1 MTGPSEPVPPEGDE
15 ERRYRAVLRLEV
27 RQPSAQQV
35 LLAHLDDPSWRVRTA
50 AADRLAQ
57 GEPAEIVPF
66 LIAALVA
73 AGTAG
78 GRNGAAAS
86 LVQIGAPAVPA
97 LVAALAHQD
106 RELRAAAVDT
116 LGQLG
121 DRRAVA
127 SLAGRLRDDDANL
140 RAAAAE
146 ALGKLGGAE
155 AVTALER
162 AIASPD
168 PTVRHAAAGA
178 LAHLRAPLPAG
189 MLREL
194 ARDPTLRRAA
204 LRLAGASDDPAALR
218 ILTAGLA
225 ETSRTLRQAALAGLG
240 HQRLRREAPPRVA
253 AALPGAVAAAVAGLP
268 TLSDAAAAAL
278 ADEDVE
284 VRAGAVAVLQGAGAG
299 AVAHAGALAAA
310 AEDELLRP
318 LVAEALRALGP
329 EAVDLLIGALPRLGP
344 APRLLALAA
353 LAAHGDARA
362 LPELLA
368 ALEVEDEAVRGP
380 ALSAL
385 AQLGDV
391 RALPA
396 LSGLLGHADAAVS
409 GAAVAALVEVASRG
423 PAEQEAVLS
432 AARARADVPRPA
444 TYRLLGRI
452 GDEQDVPAL
461 RVGLRAP
468 HRGTRVAAAGALAAL
483 GARVHLARSDAPELL
498 DALDDVDGA
507 VRAAAAHAVAAL
519 AGGPRGGGAAAGGW
533 GEAIRALAMALGD
546 EEPVV
551 RAAAA
556 LALGHCGAVEFAP
569 QLSLLA
575 GDPSAPP
582 EAAAAAVHALAEL
595 GQASADV
602 LARAAR
608 HPDAEVAKEA
618 VLAAAAVPGPAAAE
632 LLLAAA
638 AHRRWDVR
646 RAAAGALGARGERSL
661 VDAVR
666 RLAAAEE
673 DPLVADALHAT
684 ALLLEAR

>member
-1 MTGPSEPVPPEGDE
+1 MTNPRDPVPPEHDE

-27 RQPSAQQV
+27 RQPSAQQE
-35 LLAHLDDPSWRVRTA
+35 LLAHLDDPSWRVRSA
-50 AADRLAQ
+50 AAERLAQ
-57 GEPAEIVPF
+57 AEPAEIVPA

-73 AGTAG
+73 ADTAG
-78 GRNGAAAS
+78 GRNAAALT
-86 LVQIGAPAVPA
+86 LVQIGAPALPG
-97 LVAALAHQD
+97 LVAALADRD
-106 RELRAAAVDT
+106 RELRNAAVDT

-127 SLAGRLRDDDANL
+127 SLAGRLWDDDANL

-155 AVTALER
+155 AVAALER
-162 AIASPD
+162 ALASPD
-168 PTVRHAAAGA
+168 STLRHAAVDA

-189 MLREL
+189 VLREL
-194 ARDPTLRRAA
+194 ARDPALRRAA
-204 LRLAGASDDPAALR
+204 LRLAGASDDPAALE

-225 ETSRTLRQAALAGLG
+225 ESSRSLRQAALAGLG

-253 AALPGAVAAAVAGLP
+253 AALAGAVAAAVARLP
-268 TLSDAAAAAL
+268 ALADTAAGAL

-284 VRAGAVAVLQGAGAG
+284 VRAGAVAVLHEAA
-299 AVAHAGALAAA
+299 AVDHAGALAAA

-318 LVAEALRALGP
+318 LVAEALRAFGP
-329 EAVDLLIGALPRLGP
+329 DADALLVEALPRLGP
-344 APRLLALAA
+344 APRLLVLSA

-362 LPELLA
+362 LPELVS
-368 ALEVEDEAVRGP
+368 ALETDDETMRGP

-385 AQLGDV
+385 AQLGDL

-396 LSGLLGHADAAVS
+396 LARLLDHADAAVS

-423 PAEQEAVLS
+423 SAEQEAVLL
-432 AARARADVPRPA
+432 AARAHADVPRPA
-444 TYRLLGRI
+444 IYRLLGRI
-452 GDEQDVPAL
+452 GDERDVPAL
-461 RVGLRAP
+461 RAGLRAP

-483 GARVHLARSDAPELL
+483 GGRVPLARSDAPELL
-498 DALDDVDGA
+498 DALDDVDGG

-519 AGGPRGGGAAAGGW
+519 AGAPQRGAARAGGW

-556 LALGHCGAVEFAP
+556 LALGQCGAVEFTP

-575 GDPSAPP
+575 GDVSAPP

-595 GQASADV
+595 GQAAADV

-608 HPDAEVAKEA
+608 HPDPEVVKEA
-618 VLAAAAVPGPAAAE
+618 VLAAAAVPGPAAAN

-646 RAAAGALGARGERSL
+646 RAAASALGARGERSL

-666 RLAAAEE
+666 RLASAEE

>member
-1 MTGPSEPVPPEGDE
+1 MTSPGEPAPPEHDE
-15 ERRYRAVLRLEV
+15 ERRYRAALRLEV
-27 RQPSAQQV
+27 RQPSARQE
-35 LLAHLDDPSWRVRTA
+35 LLGHLDDPSWRVRSA
-50 AADRLAQ
+50 AAERLAQ
-57 GEPAEIVPF
+57 GEPPETVPA
-66 LIAALVA
+66 LVAALVA
-73 AGTAG
+73 AATVG
-78 GRNGAAAS
+78 GRNAAALA

-97 LVAALAHQD
+97 LVVALAHPD
-106 RELRAAAVDT
+106 CELRKAAVDT

-127 SLAGRLRDDDANL
+127 SLAGRLSDEDANL

-155 AVTALER
+155 AVAALER
-162 AIASPD
+162 ALDHRDAAL
-168 PTVRHAAAGA
+168 RHAAVDA
-178 LAHLRAPLPAG
+178 LAHLRARLPAG
-189 MLREL
+189 TLREL
-194 ARDPTLRRAA
+194 AQDPALHRAA
-204 LRLAGASDDPAALR
+204 LRLAGGSDDPAALEL
-218 ILTAGLA
+218 LTAGLA
-225 ETSRTLRQAALAGLG
+225 ETSRTLRQAALAALG

-253 AALPGAVAAAVAGLP
+253 AALPGAVAAAVLGAPALA
-268 TLSDAAAAAL
+268 DAAAAAL

-284 VRAGAVAVLQGAGAG
+284 VRAGAVTVLHGAGAT
-299 AVAHAGALAAA
+299 AHAGALAAA

-318 LVAEALRALGP
+318 LVAEALLALGR
-329 EAVDLLIGALPRLGP
+329 EADALLVAALPQLGP
-344 APRLLALAA
+344 APRLLVLSA
-353 LAAHGDARA
+353 LAAHGGARA

-368 ALEVEDEAVRGP
+368 ALEADDEAVRGP

-396 LSGLLGHADAAVS
+396 LARLLDHADAAVS
-409 GAAVAALVEVASRG
+409 GAAVAALVEVAARG
-423 PAEQEAVLS
+423 LAEQEAVLL
-432 AARARADVPRPA
+432 AARAHAGAVRPA

-452 GDEQDVPAL
+452 GDERDVPAL
-461 RVGLRAP
+461 RAGLRAP
-468 HRGTRVAAAGALAAL
+468 HRGTRVAAAGALATL
-483 GARVHLARSDAPELL
+483 GGRVQLSRSDAPELL
-498 DALDDVDGA
+498 DALDDGDGA

-519 AGGPRGGGAAAGGW
+519 AGRTHGGAVGAGGW

-556 LALGHCGAVEFAP
+556 LALGHCGAVEFTP

-575 GDPSAPP
+575 GDAAAPP

-595 GQASADV
+595 GQAAAEV

-608 HPDAEVAKEA
+608 HSDPEVVKEA
-618 VLAAAAVPGPAAAE
+618 VLAAAAVPGPAAAD

-646 RAAAGALGARGERSL
+646 RAAASALGARGERSL

-666 RLAAAEE
+666 RLASAEE
-673 DPLVADALHAT
+673 DPLVADALQAT